1 MGEFR
6 EKMTGKNIFS
16 HFRNLKLTFDYE
28 KMKLEVGKI
37 IRLKLRI
44 FYSNKKKHSIELNN
58 NIANIQVLFVI

>member
-1 MGEFR
+1 
-6 EKMTGKNIFS
+6 MTGKNISS

-44 FYSNKKKHSIELNN
+44 FYSNKKKRSIELNDN
-58 NIANIQVLFVI
+58 TANIQVLFVI